1 MRQLVAWALLSA
13 ALLVAVPSAQSGRP
27 GLDDVLRVA
36 GEYVK
41 GYESMAVVAQ
51 EEYTQLAAQVR
62 RNLQSDIL
70 IMKHD
75 RRVPRLVQRHRLRL
89 CNLLGLP
96 PVQGRDVDGNPLSI

>member
-1 MRQLVAWALLSA
+1 VRRLLLPSALLTLA
-13 ALLVAVPSAQSGRP
+13 MALPAGQTQNPRVE
-27 GLDDVLRVA
+27 DVLRA
-36 GEYVK
+36 AADYVK
-41 GYESMAVVAQ
+41 GYEGMALIAR

-75 RRVPRLVQRHRLRL
+75 RRVPRLVQRHCLRL